1 MPVRLRSTPR
11 RWRGAKWRIFSR
23 VGQRTPTETLFGIV
37 AAFVERR
44 EWSQSELARKLETTP
59 ETIRR
64 RLGELQAGGFKLERF
79 EEPPL
84 VYWSVPKNWF
94 PGVLPFKADE
104 ARDLLRL
111 LGRARPSELRERLHS
126 VVVSRLSNLGQSV
139 EIDPDAVIAPAV
151 RDDEERWLSIVE
163 DAVSKKTALKMRYFT
178 ASRRHESWRHV
189 SVHRIDVGPRTHFIA
204 TCHTANALRRFRL
217 SNVLEARLDPG
228 EKIRRTTTEALKRF
242 DEESFGG
249 FRQAGPVVRCSFVVR
264 DPESAWVARNL
275 PDERI
280 VQETIAAGMR
290 FHIETS
296 AVIMLA
302 RFVVGLGDA
311 ARPETPELAEAVAA
325 LARGALANAMESKS

>member
-1 MPVRLRSTPR
+1 V
-11 RWRGAKWRIFSR
+11 AD

-44 EWSQSELARKLETTP
+44 DWTQAELARKLETTP

-64 RLGELQAGGFKLERF
+64 RLGELKAGGFKLERS
-79 EEPPL
+79 EEPPQ
-84 VYWSVPKNWF
+84 VWWSVPKNWF

-139 EIDPDAVIAPAV
+139 ELTPDPVRVPAA
-151 RDDEERWLSIVE
+151 REDDERWLALVE
-163 DAVSKKTALKMRYFT
+163 DAISKKAALKMRYFT
-178 ASRRHESWRHV
+178 ASRRHESWRHA
-189 SVHRIDVGPRTHFIA
+189 SVHRVDVGPRPHFIA
-204 TCHTANALRRFRL
+204 TCHNADALRRFRL

-228 EKIRRTTTEALKRF
+228 EKVRATTADALERF
-242 DEESFGG
+242 DAESFGG
-249 FRQAGPVVRCSFVVR
+249 FRQAGPVVRCAFVVR

-275 PDERI
+275 PDDR
-280 VQETIAAGMR
+280 IAADTLTSGMR
-290 FHIETS
+290 FSIETS
-296 AVIMLA
+296 AVVLLA

-311 ARPETPELAEAVAA
+311 AVPETPELAETVAT
-325 LARGALANAMESKS
+325 LARGALANAIPARP

>member
-1 MPVRLRSTPR
+1 MLV
-11 RWRGAKWRIFSR
+11 A

-37 AAFVERR
+37 AAFVDQRT
-44 EWSQSELARKLETTP
+44 WSQSELARRLETTT

-64 RLGELQAGGFKLERF
+64 RLGELKAGGFKLERS
-79 EEPPL
+79 EEPPY
-84 VYWSVPKNWF
+84 VYWSVPKDWF

-111 LGRARPSELRERLHS
+111 LGRARPSELRERLYT
-126 VVVSRLSNLGQSV
+126 VVVSRLSNLGQAI
-139 EIDPDAVIAPAV
+139 EIDPEAPRAPAV

-163 DAVSKKTALKMRYFT
+163 DAHTKKSALKMRYFT

-189 SVHRIDVGPRTHFIA
+189 SVHRIDSGPRTHFIA

-228 EKIRRTTTEALKRF
+228 EKVRGAAPDALVRF
-242 DEESFGG
+242 DEQSFGG
-249 FRQAGPVVRCSFVVR
+249 FRQEGPVVSCSFVVR

-275 PDERI
+275 PDDRI
-280 VQETIAAGMR
+280 QNEAIGGGMR
-290 FHIETS
+290 FRIDTS
-296 AVIMLA
+296 ALTMLA

-311 ARPETPELAEAVAA
+311 ARPESAELAEAVAN
-325 LARGALANAMESKS
+325 LARGALANAMSLEPRSAPTGDSSA